1 MDSLRGADITD
12 SAVAG
17 SIETIGA
24 NSADNNVRGGH
35 SVHTASGN
43 AATTISNNSV
53 GGTPCVSGFN
63 EETGWYHACASDSYA
78 YGA

>member
-1 MDSLRGADITD
+1 MDSLHGADITN

-17 SIETIGA
+17 SIETIGV

-43 AATTISNNSV
+43 AASTVSNNSLIQ
-53 GGTPCVSGFN
+53 GRGEDPICNDNITN
-63 EETGWYHACASDSYA
+63 IACKLK
-78 YGA
+78 